1 MPTIKIIREQE
12 SAEGTTFGAHPLT
25 DTMPNQTASSTFQPG
40 FLKAL
45 LESSIS
51 TATPNTPT
59 NCDDSDQGHGNQP
72 AATLGSRHAETI
84 EGGPGLDNLVGLN
97 GDDTLIGLQGKDWL
111 YGDNGMD
118 LLDGG
123 EGRDFL
129 YGGNGD
135 DELRGGKGRDDLFG
149 ENGNDLL
156 IGGCG
161 PDLMDGGRGNDIL
174 FGGNASDIFTGGPG
188 SDVFTLALPGG
199 NGGHG
204 DNKNMESLIIPL
216 VHEDEEGDVITDFRQ
231 GVDYLALSGSLT
243 FSQLL
248 FEGDRIYVGM
258 DKETGSDEH
267 DDQGRLLAKLTG
279 FDTTRL
285 RNLWATGA

>member
-1 MPTIKIIREQE
+1 M
-12 SAEGTTFGAHPLT
+12 
-25 DTMPNQTASSTFQPG
+25 STQPAFSLFELA
-40 FLKAL
+40 FLKAT
-45 LESSIS
+45 LEQS
-51 TATPNTPT
+51 TAILTLEDT
-59 NCDDSDQGHGNQP
+59 NICNDSDQDHGNQP
-72 AATLGSRHAETI
+72 TATLGSNNADTI
-84 EGGPGLDNLVGLN
+84 EGSPGLDNLIGLN

-135 DELRGGKGRDDLFG
+135 DELRGGKGRDDLLG

-188 SDVFTLALPGG
+188 SDVFILALPGG

-258 DKETGSDEH
+258 DKEIGNNEH

-279 FDTTRL
+279 FETTKL
-285 RNLWATGA
+285 SASDFISSITIIT